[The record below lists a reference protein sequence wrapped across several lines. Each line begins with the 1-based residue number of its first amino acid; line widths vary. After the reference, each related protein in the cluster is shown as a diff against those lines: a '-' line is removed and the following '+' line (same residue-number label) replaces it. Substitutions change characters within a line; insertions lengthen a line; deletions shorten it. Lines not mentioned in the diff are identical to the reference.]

1 MRLTSEAVAKEEQPA
16 KDVSVT
22 SGVAPKIVTRVNP
35 SIRLHGNKGKN
46 DGADH
51 IQIEPE
57 QPVGQTEIE

>member
-22 SGVAPKIVTRVNP
+22 SGVAPKIVTRVTRQ
-35 SIRLHGNKGKN
+35 SDYTGTKEN